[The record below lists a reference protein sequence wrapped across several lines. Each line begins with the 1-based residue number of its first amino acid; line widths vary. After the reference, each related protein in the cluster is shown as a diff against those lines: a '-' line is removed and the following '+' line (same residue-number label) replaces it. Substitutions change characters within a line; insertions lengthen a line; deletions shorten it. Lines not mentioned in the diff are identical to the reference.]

1 MLSVHIKAP
10 IGAPAEDVW
19 ALARD
24 FNGLPRWVPGIV
36 GSRLEG
42 DGIGATRHLTIKWRG
57 DQWAAEKL
65 ESFDERRFH
74 MTYSIV
80 DSTLP
85 VKTYLSS
92 FRLLPADDGK
102 SCILDWSAEF
112 EANNAS
118 AEEAKRFVAGAY
130 RAGLYRLR
138 GLFMDKWDR
147 RYLDVADLAAEW
159 SKDPRA
165 KVGAVVADRHRRVV
179 ALGYNGFAVGV
190 EDSIDRLYDQ
200 DQKLD
205 LMVHAEQN
213 AMLIAGRNAEQ
224 GTIYVAG
231 KPVCSRCAGVII
243 QAGIKRVV
251 GEWPADPASKWFKP
265 GHIAIQMFEE
275 ASLEYVHISRD

>member
-1 MLSVHIKAP
+1 MLSVQVRAA
-10 IGAPAEDVW
+10 IGAPAEEVW
-19 ALARD
+19 AVARD
-24 FNGLPRWVPGIV
+24 FNGLPRWVPGIIA
-36 GSRLEG
+36 SRM
-42 DGIGATRHLTIKWRG
+42 DGAGVGATRRLTIKRRG
-57 DQWAAEKL
+57 DQWAIEKL
-65 ESFDERRFH
+65 ESFDDPQFR

-92 FRLLPADDGK
+92 FRLEPVEGERR
-102 SCILDWSAEF
+102 CILDWSAEF
-112 EANNAS
+112 EANNAT
-118 AEEAKRFVAGAY
+118 AEEARAFVTGAY

-147 RYLDVADLAAEW
+147 RYLDVCEIAAEW

-165 KVGAVVADRHRRVV
+165 KVGAIVADRHRRVV

-200 DQKLD
+200 EQKLD

-275 ASLEYVHISRD
+275 AALEYVHIPRA